1 MQSFR
6 RIVSPAGNGNVD
18 STLILMDS
26 IPHFRNP
33 IINLKYKQTK
43 KAYQARFIEKNEKP
57 NNVTKNKVIN
67 DICALYHSYWDLKLI
82 NSPINAVSILYDRI
96 AHYLVD
102 NGLTKLS
109 YDAIRP
115 TIQNDE
121 ELGRVIKNEG
131 FYFRF
136 LYLNEIQDVLIWEE
150 QEEQQYTIALPNDTL
165 ILEVV
170 FIDKYANRGCLD
182 YATLGMAQIGG
193 WAASDSPKLFCN
205 KASYRLNSEKFKVSY
220 LKHEA
225 LHFIDIRSYPNL
237 EAADLEYR
245 SKLVELMYA
254 SKKSIYHL
262 MYQFIVGGSNET

>member
-82 NSPINAVSILYDRI
+82 NSPINADSILYDRI

-150 QEEQQYTIALPNDTL
+150 QEE
-165 ILEVV
+165 
-170 FIDKYANRGCLD
+170 
-182 YATLGMAQIGG
+182 
-193 WAASDSPKLFCN
+193 
-205 KASYRLNSEKFKVSY
+205 
-220 LKHEA
+220 
-225 LHFIDIRSYPNL
+225 
-237 EAADLEYR
+237 
-245 SKLVELMYA
+245 
-254 SKKSIYHL
+254 
-262 MYQFIVGGSNET
+262 